1 MKFHCWVLQRGVG
14 FDLSSLLFS
23 SDAAELLSKKIQWKV
38 REDDFGEE
46 ASPAVS
52 EEQCWG
58 KDEVSQHDT
67 DVSTWKPQQELP
79 TALCEPL

>member
-1 MKFHCWVLQRGVG
+1 MKFQEQYSDCILIST
-14 FDLSSLLFS
+14 LSFS
-23 SDAAELLSKKIQWKV
+23 AQMLGSKKIQWRVK
-38 REDDFGEE
+38 EDDFGEE
-46 ASPAVS
+46 VSPAVS

-67 DVSTWKPQQELP
+67 DVSTWKPQQDLP